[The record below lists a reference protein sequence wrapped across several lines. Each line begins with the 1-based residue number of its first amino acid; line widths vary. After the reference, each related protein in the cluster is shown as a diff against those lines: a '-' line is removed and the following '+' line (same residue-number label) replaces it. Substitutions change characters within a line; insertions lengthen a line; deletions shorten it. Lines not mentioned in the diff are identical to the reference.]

1 VEFIPNYIK
10 KDLINLPS
18 FFQIVNDQFYKKIS
32 LTLILFPL
40 SYFFFL
46 IIVIRKYLYQFD
58 ILKKYKLSVPVVIVG
73 NITLGGTGKTSLIL
87 KIIEELKK
95 QEIFVGVI
103 SRGYGAKKK
112 YPQEVFVNSKVE
124 DVGDEP
130 LLLKQKFDVPIFI
143 GKDKASVGN
152 LLIDQYPNVQL
163 ILSDDGLQHYKL
175 QRDYEICIID
185 GERGFGNN
193 LLLPSGPLREPKT
206 RLDECNSIIINGQ
219 NDDFDYDYLM
229 TYKNPNFIMNKK
241 NQKIKFEDLK
251 DKDIFIMSAIGN
263 PNRLIKFFRTFDF
276 NFKYKFFNDHYFFKQ
291 SDFDGLEK
299 KLIIMTEK
307 DIVKCEKINHDNIW
321 YLPVSVEIDEG
332 FINEISKLTKKY

>member
-1 VEFIPNYIK
+1 MEFIPNYIK

-206 RLDECNSIIINGQ
+206 RLE
-219 NDDFDYDYLM
+219 
-229 TYKNPNFIMNKK
+229 
-241 NQKIKFEDLK
+241 
-251 DKDIFIMSAIGN
+251 
-263 PNRLIKFFRTFDF
+263 
-276 NFKYKFFNDHYFFKQ
+276 
-291 SDFDGLEK
+291 
-299 KLIIMTEK
+299 
-307 DIVKCEKINHDNIW
+307 
-321 YLPVSVEIDEG
+321 
-332 FINEISKLTKKY
+332 

>member
-1 VEFIPNYIK
+1 MS
-10 KDLINLPS
+10 S
-18 FFQIVNDQFYKKIS
+18 FLQVFNNQLYRRIS
-32 LTLILFPL
+32 WTFLLFPI
-40 SYFFFL
+40 SCIFFI
-46 IIVIRKYLYQFD
+46 IIVSRKYLYKFN

-73 NITLGGTGKTSLIL
+73 NITTGGTGKTSLIL

-95 QEIFVGVI
+95 KGISVGVI
-103 SRGYGAKKK
+103 SRGYGSKNK
-112 YPQEVFVNSKVE
+112 YPKEVLVSSKAE

-130 LLLKQKFDVPIFI
+130 LLLKKRFDVPVFV
-143 GKDKASVGN
+143 GKDKTSVGN

-175 QRDYEICIID
+175 QRDFEICIID

-206 RLDECNSIIINGQ
+206 RLDECNLIVVNGQ
-219 NDDFDYDYLM
+219 NDDFDFDYLM
-229 TYKNPNFIMNKK
+229 TYKNPNFIINKK

-251 DKDIFIMSAIGN
+251 DKNIFIMSAIGN
-263 PNRLIKFFRTFDF
+263 PNRLIKLFRSFDF

-299 KLIIMTEK
+299 KLIVMTEK
-307 DIVKCEKINHDNIW
+307 DIVKCENINHDNIW
-321 YLPVSVEIDEG
+321 YLPVYVEIDEG

>member
-1 VEFIPNYIK
+1 MEFIPNYIK

-229 TYKNPNFIMNKK
+229 TYKNPNFLMNRHY
-241 NQKIKFEDLK
+241 QKIKFKELK
-251 DKDIFIMSAIGN
+251 DQDILIMSAIGN
-263 PNRLIKFFRTFDF
+263 PNRLIEFFRSFGF
-276 NFKYKFFNDHYFFKQ
+276 HFKYKFFNDHYFFKQ
-291 SDFDGLEK
+291 EDFDGLEK
-299 KLIIMTEK
+299 KLIVMTEK
-307 DIVKCEKINHDNIW
+307 DIVKCENINHDNIW